1 MAKKI
6 QIDIEV
12 NGKMQKATVS
22 AKKLHKALEGVDTAQ
37 DKVSKSARTA
47 DRNLKGASQQSSNA
61 TKNFSKMA
69 QGIGGTLVPAYATLA
84 ANLFAVSAAF
94 EFLKRA
100 SQVSRLEKAQQS
112 FATNTGK
119 ALGFM
124 TEKLID
130 ASNGMLS
137 FQEAAQAAAI
147 GTAKGFSGDQLESLA
162 VGAQKA
168 AQALGRDFGDA
179 FDRLIRGVSKAEPE
193 LLDELGITLR
203 LENATKRYADAL
215 GLQADKLTDA
225 QRSQA
230 VLLETQRQL
239 DEQYSNQEIIADP
252 FIKLQKT
259 FTDIVKT
266 ITEKVLPIFSAFADI
281 LNRNATLAIAAFA
294 AFAISIVRAI
304 VPFDKFS
311 DKIDEW
317 KDGHQAAVDSAKDDL
332 KEYKKALERT
342 NATAEKMRQKGA
354 KIAQASAKRAMAA
367 GATSPILTRLA
378 EGGVGALKGPDK
390 ANLEK
395 ALRSAE
401 IQYERHGKITRG
413 IFAEVGIDIARQI
426 GKGFKASQAE
436 ALKTENRFKRL
447 FKTISLQAKIAGA
460 NINKYISGGLLRLE
474 GPLKK
479 IGKGVKLLGRGIF
492 AAFSVQTIIE
502 IFQEW
507 VLAFDSMIN
516 FFAKG
521 LDWLGSKIGLSF
533 GLEEAYQGSNL
544 QKRIQGYAKDIR
556 DARNQSEIIKDV
568 TNDIDA
574 FRRSVE
580 AIGKGAEGFDAVKR
594 LNALA
599 TLNLGETV
607 SKIEQITDKGKRA
620 QAIADVKKEWSALSA
635 ALGNPKLTAIL
646 ENNNLSFA
654 EQAAQIKALGLAA
667 GGTAANNQAF
677 TDRLTQQNE
686 ILNEGSIENMVAYI
700 REMQTASNAIKE
712 TSSATGELI
721 DRQKDVDGLFG
732 GSQKILEV
740 YAELRRQTEALRDAE
755 QETAMARERAK
766 TLDPLTQER
775 ANIALKIADQE
786 NKVAKAVR
794 DKLETETV
802 LEFLK
807 KKGSNADEKALQ
819 AAIDRNAEAENALA
833 LERLRLA
840 VVNELADREL
850 KINDLKKEKQ
860 GVDLEQQRLD
870 KIQQLVSLEEKKMGY
885 VKEQAAAM
893 ENVLNARFERAL
905 LSSRSAG
912 GFVDP
917 RKEQQARIKLEE
929 HLVKI
934 RTAQINREFK
944 MKMTQLH
951 MEEKQLKLRNKLAKI
966 EYDMAVAKD
975 PTMEIKGMHDMFK
988 AIDASI
994 EETARLGRETA
1005 AITKNSALETV
1016 DLTLDKL
1023 KQAFD
1028 DTSFQGQMAQTFEQ
1042 SFRDGLNSALSGL
1055 ISGDMSFK
1063 EAMMSFIN
1071 TIADAAIKR
1080 LQDMLVD
1087 SIMEAIFG
1095 PEEDIAEKMERI
1107 LQEEQLSSKVGE
1119 TIEEGGTRMADK
1131 LSEVLSQEIQTRVK
1145 VECCEGSG
1153 EGGEG
1158 AEKLAG
1164 AAKTVLT
1171 VAGVA
1176 GAGYLLMKGM
1186 GGSGGGKMEVK
1197 MPGFKIPMPG
1207 GQKADFGTTMHEGR
1221 QIEEVKV
1228 TAQRATMDFGER
1240 VLEFFSGATSGIS
1253 DFFSF
1258 VFSGFQ
1264 LPQIGGDGYNYAGM
1278 SSESI
1283 DAQINEIAG
1292 EGVEGIFG
1300 WIKNFFGKIG
1310 DGASN
1315 LFGWFTGL
1323 FGDKKETD
1331 GMNLMA
1337 FAKSILGSG
1346 EGTGTGIIGMFMKL
1360 ASFVKGLFGGGQ
1372 GGGEGIGSIFGKI
1385 VGFVGGLFGGGG
1397 AVGGARYGGVMEP
1410 PRGYRAG
1417 GVANGSAAGYPALL
1431 HGREAVVPLP
1441 HGNKIPVEL
1450 RGAGGQQNNIG
1461 ITVNVA
1467 SDGSSNVSQ
1476 DDAKSDRDGKA
1487 LATAIT
1493 AAVQQELVKQRRA
1506 GGMLSPY
1513 GAS

>member
-22 AKKLHKALEGVDTAQ
+22 AKKLKQQLEGVDAAQ

-47 DRNLKGASQQSSNA
+47 DRNLKGAAQASANS

-112 FATNTGK
+112 FAANTGK

-147 GTAKGFSGDQLESLA
+147 GTAKGFSGEQLNSLA

-203 LENATKRYADAL
+203 LETATKNYASAL

-239 DEQYSNQEIIADP
+239 DDQYSNQEIIADP

-266 ITEKVLPIFSAFADI
+266 ISEKVLPLFSAFADI

-317 KDGHQAAVDSAKDDL
+317 KEGHQAAVDQAKGDL
-332 KEYKKALERT
+332 KEYRKALERT
-342 NATAEKMRQKGA
+342 NATAEKMREKGA
-354 KIAQASAKRAMAA
+354 RVAQAGAKRAMAG
-367 GATSPILTRLA
+367 GATSPILARLA
-378 EGGVGALKGPDK
+378 AGGVGALKGPDK

-401 IQYERHGKITRG
+401 VQYEKSGKITRG
-413 IFAEVGIDIARQI
+413 IFSDVGIDIARQI

-436 ALKTENRFKRL
+436 SLKTENRFKRF
-447 FKTISLQAKIAGA
+447 FKTITLEAKIAGA
-460 NINKYISGGLLRLE
+460 NINKYVSGGLLRLE

-507 VLAFDSMIN
+507 VLAFDNMIN
-516 FFAKG
+516 FFARG
-521 LDWLGSKIGLSF
+521 LDWLGSKVGLTLN
-533 GLEEAYQGSNL
+533 LEQAYRGVDDEGSDLRKTVQGWA
-544 QKRIQGYAKDIR
+544 QAIR
-556 DARNQSEIIKDV
+556 DARNQSEIVRDV

-574 FRRSVE
+574 FRRSVG
-580 AIGKGAEGFDAVKR
+580 AIGEGAKGFDAVDR

-599 TLNLGETV
+599 TLNLGETIG
-607 SKIEQITDKGKRA
+607 KIQQITDKGKQAKAISDVRA
-620 QAIADVKKEWSALSA
+620 QWAELSE
-635 ALGNPKLTAIL
+635 ALGNPKLAAIL
-646 ENNNLSFA
+646 EDNNISFEKQA
-654 EQAAQIKALGLAA
+654 EKIKALGLAA
-667 GGTAANNQAF
+667 GGTAADNQAF
-677 TDRLTQQNE
+677 TDRLTQQNQV
-686 ILNEGSIENMVAYI
+686 LNEGSIENMVAYI
-700 REMQTASNAIKE
+700 REMQTSANAIKE

-721 DRQKDVDGLFG
+721 DRQQDVDKLFG

-740 YAELRRQTEALRDAE
+740 YAELRSQTEALRDAE
-755 QETAMARERAK
+755 QEVAIARERAK

-786 NKVAKAVR
+786 NNLAKAVR
-794 DKLETETV
+794 DQLDTRTV
-802 LEFLK
+802 LENLERE
-807 KKGSNADEKALQ
+807 GSQADEKALQ
-819 AAIDRNAEAENALA
+819 TARDNNAQAENAVALA
-833 LERLRLA
+833 RVRLA
-840 VVNELADREL
+840 TVNELADREL

-860 GVDLEQQRLD
+860 GLTLEQQRLNL
-870 KIQQLVSLEEKKMGY
+870 IQQLVSLEEKKMGY

-893 ENVLNARFERAL
+893 ENSLNARFERAL
-905 LSSRSAG
+905 LSSRSEG
-912 GFVDP
+912 GFVNP
-917 RKEQQARIKLEE
+917 RKEQEARIKLEE

-934 RTAQINREFK
+934 RSAQINREFK

-951 MEEKQLKLRNKLAKI
+951 MEEKQLKLRNKLAKH
-966 EYDMAVAKD
+966 EYDMAVKRD
-975 PTMEIKGMHDMFK
+975 DTMFIKGATEMFA

-1005 AITKNSALETV
+1005 EITRNTALETV
-1016 DLTLDKL
+1016 DLTLDKM
-1023 KQAFD
+1023 KQAFE

-1042 SFRDGLNSALSGL
+1042 SFRDGLSNALSGL
-1055 ISGDMSFK
+1055 VSGDMSFK
-1063 EAMMSFIN
+1063 EAMISFVH
-1071 TIADAAIKR
+1071 TIADATIKR
-1080 LQDMLVD
+1080 LQTMLVD
-1087 SIMEAIFG
+1087 AIMDALFPPG
-1095 PEEDIAEKMERI
+1095 EDIAEKMERI
-1107 LQEEQLSSKVGE
+1107 LQEEQLSLKVGE
-1119 TIEEGGTRMADK
+1119 TLEEGGTNMAKK
-1131 LSEVLSQEIQTRVK
+1131 LEDVLTKEIQTRVK
-1145 VECCEGSG
+1145 VECCDGGSG
-1153 EGGEG
+1153 DGDDKSLGG
-1158 AEKLAG
+1158 KAG
-1164 AAKTVLT
+1164 KTILT
-1171 VAGVA
+1171 IAGVA

-1186 GGSGGGKMEVK
+1186 DGAGGGKMEIK
-1197 MPGFKIPMPG
+1197 MPEMKIPMPG
-1207 GQKADFGTTMHEGR
+1207 EQTATFGTTTHAGR
-1221 QIEEVKV
+1221 EIEEVKV
-1228 TAQRATMDFGER
+1228 TAKRAEMT
-1240 VLEFFSGATSGIS
+1240 FS
-1253 DFFSF
+1253 
-1258 VFSGFQ
+1258 
-1264 LPQIGGDGYNYAGM
+1264 
-1278 SSESI
+1278 E
-1283 DAQINEIAG
+1283 
-1292 EGVEGIFG
+1292 
-1300 WIKNFFGKIG
+1300 
-1310 DGASN
+1310 
-1315 LFGWFTGL
+1315 
-1323 FGDKKETD
+1323 
-1331 GMNLMA
+1331 
-1337 FAKSILGSG
+1337 
-1346 EGTGTGIIGMFMKL
+1346 
-1360 ASFVKGLFGGGQ
+1360 
-1372 GGGEGIGSIFGKI
+1372 
-1385 VGFVGGLFGGGG
+1385 
-1397 AVGGARYGGVMEP
+1397 
-1410 PRGYRAG
+1410 
-1417 GVANGSAAGYPALL
+1417 
-1431 HGREAVVPLP
+1431 
-1441 HGNKIPVEL
+1441 EL
-1450 RGAGGQQNNIG
+1450 
-1461 ITVNVA
+1461 
-1467 SDGSSNVSQ
+1467 
-1476 DDAKSDRDGKA
+1476 
-1487 LATAIT
+1487 
-1493 AAVQQELVKQRRA
+1493 
-1506 GGMLSPY
+1506 
-1513 GAS
+1513 

>member
-635 ALGNPKLTAIL
+635 ALGNPKLAAIL

-667 GGTAANNQAF
+667 GGTAADNQAF

-755 QETAMARERAK
+755 QEVAMARERIK

-775 ANIALKIADQE
+775 ANIALKIANQE
-786 NKVAKAVR
+786 NKLAKAVR
-794 DKLETETV
+794 DQLDTQTV
-802 LEFLK
+802 LENLQRE
-807 KKGSNADEKALQ
+807 GSQADEKALQ
-819 AAIDRNAEAENALA
+819 TAIDRNAKAENAVA
-833 LERLRLA
+833 LERQRLA

-860 GVDLEQQRLD
+860 GLDLEQRRLQL
-870 KIQQLVSLEEKKMGY
+870 IQQLVSLEEKKMGY

-944 MKMTQLH
+944 MKKTQIA
-951 MEEKQLKLRNKLAKI
+951 MEEKQLLLRNKIAKN
-966 EYDMAVAKD
+966 EYKRTMLQLQKD
-975 PTMEIKGMHDMFK
+975 PVDLATYD
-988 AIDASI
+988 AIEASI
-994 EETARLGRETA
+994 RQTTVMARETA
-1005 AITKNSALETV
+1005 AITRNAALETV

-1023 KQAFD
+1023 KQAFE
-1028 DTSFQGQMAQTFEQ
+1028 DTSFQGQMAQTFEE
-1042 SFRDGLNSALSGL
+1042 SFRDGLNNALSGL

-1186 GGSGGGKMEVK
+1186 GGSKGGKMEVK
-1197 MPGFKIPMPG
+1197 LPSLKIPMPG
-1207 GQKADFGTTMHEGR
+1207 GQKADFGTTVHEGR

-1240 VLEFFSGATSGIS
+1240 VIEFFSGAASGIS

-1337 FAKSILGSG
+1337 FAKSILGSS
-1346 EGTGTGIIGMFMKL
+1346 EGTGSGIIGMFMKI

-1372 GGGEGIGSIFGKI
+1372 GGGDGIGSIFGKI

-1417 GVANGSAAGYPALL
+1417 GIANGSAAGYPALL

-1441 HGNKIPVEL
+1441 YGDKIPVEL